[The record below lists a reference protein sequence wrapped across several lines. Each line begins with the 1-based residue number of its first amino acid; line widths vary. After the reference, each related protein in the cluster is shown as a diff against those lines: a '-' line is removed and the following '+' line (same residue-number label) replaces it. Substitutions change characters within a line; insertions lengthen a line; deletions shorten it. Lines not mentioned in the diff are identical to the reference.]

1 MSAMKVKRR
10 RNNVNTE
17 ACSSLEEG
25 LIFIFKATVLTGF
38 TITSLLINSPSETRV
53 AKTAFSHENSS
64 DLENNW

>member
-1 MSAMKVKRR
+1 MKVKRR

-38 TITSLLINSPSETRV
+38 TITSLINSPFETCV